1 MPWSRVTLH
10 GTSACGLTGSA
21 RTRSASASCMSAASA
36 RRTFSKSRRSGSG
49 RGHSGPSTA
58 AGHTSEHS
66 PCPALLRSSM
76 PAQAMCG
83 CQPGCWLRIRHHS
96 QAGHREREF
105 DRAILGQCEV
115 DVDRKQ
121 VILVSTIMVVIVVIV
136 VIVIVAAVVIGLM
149 AARRRRLQQRFGP
162 EYDRLVEERDSKL
175 KAEAELSG
183 RERRVHKLDI
193 RPLTPAARAGY
204 VDRWA
209 NIQERFV
216 DEPAEAVAASQVLVA
231 AVMSERGYPAQQ
243 RDQVLADLSVE
254 HAKTLDRY
262 RAAEEISAS
271 AAAGTASTE
280 DLRQAMIHYRVLFRE
295 LLGESADA
303 RSAGTAQDVPQDRA
317 AAEAQAGE
325 PAMGE
330 PAVADTEVADT
341 ELADRD
347 MAARDMAERRST
359 LPADEPI
366 GNGRPDTRVQ
376 RTPRS

>member
-1 MPWSRVTLH
+1 
-10 GTSACGLTGSA
+10 
-21 RTRSASASCMSAASA
+21 
-36 RRTFSKSRRSGSG
+36 
-49 RGHSGPSTA
+49 
-58 AGHTSEHS
+58 
-66 PCPALLRSSM
+66 
-76 PAQAMCG
+76 MCG
-83 CQPGCWLRIRHHS
+83 CKPGCWLLTRHRS

-105 DRAILGQCEV
+105 DRVIPGQCEV

-121 VILVSTIMVVIVVIV
+121 VILVSTIVVVIV

-271 AAAGTASTE
+271 AAAGIASTE

-317 AAEAQAGE
+317 AADAQAGE